1 MSNWTT
7 DARPGYRSTTIHHGN
22 CTITVHRPLLTQQEA
37 AKRER
42 LVLDAMEAAMRS
54 SAQEVKRV

>member
-7 DARPGYRSTTIHHGN
+7 NARPGYRSTTIQHGN

-37 AKRER
+37 AQRER
-42 LVLDAMEAAMRS
+42 MVLDAMEATMRS
-54 SAQEVKRV
+54 NAKEAKRA